1 MSQLKIFSIA
11 VFCALICS
19 CSSNK
24 NTPKPNKDEKELA
37 QLCHYTT
44 DDEYFYANAFAES
57 SDRQMAKDKAIA
69 TARAELSAT
78 LSTVVDSFTK
88 RYRKAVN
95 GGIQPKTEDRLILTS
110 NTTLHESIV
119 ICDRITLTKDN
130 VFRAY
135 VTLQLSKTDV
145 YEAMEAAFL
154 EDNEAKIN
162 FDQQQFDNTINQ
174 ILHEGE

>member
-1 MSQLKIFSIA
+1 MKRFNIISIA
-11 VFCALICS
+11 ISCILICS

-24 NTPKPNKDEKELA
+24 NTPKPNDDEKELA

-44 DDEYFYANAFAES
+44 DDDYFYANAFAES

-69 TARAELSAT
+69 VARAELSAT

-88 RYRKAVN
+88 RYRKAVKN
-95 GGIQPKTEDRLILTS
+95 NINPKIEDRLILTS

-119 ICDRITLTKDN
+119 ICDRITLTNDN
-130 VFRAY
+130 IFRAY
-135 VTLQLSKTDV
+135 VTIQLSKIDV

-154 EDNEAKIN
+154 EDEEAKLS
-162 FDQQQFDNTINQ
+162 FDQQQFDNTIKE
-174 ILHEGE
+174 ILHE